1 MEIKWL
7 LINNN
12 FKEKKGMVIY
22 MTIINSF
29 LQKRR
34 LRGLNRGIYMVFAA
48 YVLSFLLLVIGSDTF
63 YGIKSKADGMNAQ
76 PDGVNKR
83 VTVPIENE
91 ERINTYSDID
101 DIDTI
106 DTSYQVEFRMDYR
119 QKYLQKYQESQALSV
134 SDDTNWLL
142 GYAMNDEEYSRL
154 MFLMK
159 ENEAFTEDEGKA
171 ISSFSASKVATE
183 DLTKSNSSKDSMSIT
198 KDEIKMLEQI
208 VEAEAT
214 GEDIIGK
221 ILVANVIFNRMAE
234 EEFPDN
240 VEDVIFQKVGD
251 DYQFSPISDKRFWRV
266 EITKETKEAVKR
278 AINGEDHSEGALYF
292 MARRLAR
299 KSSAKWFDNNLK
311 WLFKH
316 GAHEFFR

>member
-1 MEIKWL
+1 MFA
-7 LINNN
+7 NY
-12 FKEKKGMVIY
+12 KKGMVIY

-29 LQKRR
+29 LQKKK
-34 LRGLNRGIYMVFAA
+34 LREFSHGIYMVFAA
-48 YVLSFLLLVIGSDTF
+48 YVLSILLLVIGSDTL
-63 YGIKSKADGMNAQ
+63 YNIKSKADGVSTQSDEVNQRTIPNEYEDITNSYDTADSMN
-76 PDGVNKR
+76 NS
-83 VTVPIENE
+83 
-91 ERINTYSDID
+91 YS
-101 DIDTI
+101 
-106 DTSYQVEFRMDYR
+106 VEFRMEYR
-119 QKYLQKYQESQALSV
+119 QKYLQKYQQSNQVTE

-142 GYAMNDEEYSRL
+142 GYAMNDEEYDRL

-159 ENEAFTEDEGKA
+159 ENEVFLKSEEKA
-171 ISSFSASKVATE
+171 ITSFSATGTVTDE
-183 DLTKSNSSKDSMSIT
+183 LSNDKLAIDSSSKSKSSSVIVAT

-221 ILVANVIFNRMAE
+221 ILVANVIFNRMAN

-240 VEDVIFQKVGD
+240 VKDVIFQKVGD
-251 DYQFSPISDKRFWRV
+251 DFQFSPIADKRFWNV
-266 EITKETKEAVKR
+266 KITKETKEAVQR
-278 AINGEDHSEGALYF
+278 AMDGEDYSEGALYF

-316 GAHEFFR
+316 GEHEFFK